1 MLINFLFGVDSR
13 KSMLA
18 HFSLTQYCE
27 VSQVVRYKMISKTLI
42 AASTK
47 PIILSILISGEN
59 YGYQIIQR
67 VKEISGGTLEWSD
80 NMLYPVLRRMEKG
93 GLLVSRWKIYR
104 EGRLRRYYR
113 ITEQGRKELDSER
126 HQWMS
131 VHQTLSRLW
140 KPLPSLK

>member
-1 MLINFLFGVDSR
+1 
-13 KSMLA
+13 
-18 HFSLTQYCE
+18 
-27 VSQVVRYKMISKTLI
+27 MISKTLV

-47 PIILSILISGEN
+47 PIILSILISGED

-67 VKEISGGTLEWSD
+67 VKEISGGALEWSD

-93 GLLVSRWKIYR
+93 GLLVSRWKISK

-113 ITEQGRKELDSER
+113 ITEQGREELDSER
-126 HQWMS
+126 RQWMS
-131 VHQTLSRLW
+131 VNQALSKLW

>member
-1 MLINFLFGVDSR
+1 
-13 KSMLA
+13 
-18 HFSLTQYCE
+18 
-27 VSQVVRYKMISKTLI
+27 MISKTLV

-47 PIILSILISGEN
+47 PIILSILIGGED

-80 NMLYPVLRRMEKG
+80 NMLYPVLRRLEKS
-93 GLLVSRWKIYR
+93 GLLISRWKTSK

-113 ITEQGRKELDSER
+113 ITEQGREELDSER
-126 HQWMS
+126 RQWMS
-131 VHQTLSRLW
+131 VNQALSKLW